1 MFDVIK
7 DLLLVITRGDCHA
20 QELCRIDVLLTEEL
34 AVASSAI
41 HQIGW

>member
-34 AVASSAI
+34 TVTPSAV
-41 HQIGW
+41 HQIGR